1 MQPPRL
7 GQYKMSTIDITHA
20 HTLAKDEARKRAEDL
35 ARSLESRFNLR
46 WHWDGDA
53 IHFDAPGGAAKGTKG
68 EVSVTDT
75 DVHVADRPSVPIED
89 AQRDRRGEGPREAG
103 AASVGLT

>member
-1 MQPPRL
+1 
-7 GQYKMSTIDITHA
+7 MSTIDITHA

-75 DVHVADRPSVPIED
+75 DVRVQIDLPFLLRMLKGTVEAKVHEKL
-89 AQRDRRGEGPREAG
+89 AQ
-103 AASVGLT
+103 LL